1 MGARQSQSTKGGG
14 NASLAALDRLGGE
27 ARELAQLAA
36 VIGRSRRQPITLCYW
51 RAAGNTIVTSL
62 APLEAMQSD
71 AVEPEIIA
79 QHYTAAELP
88 EHGGDDIDLLAVED
102 FTQMFAT
109 EPGGRCICWWPGR
122 PGHQGRPGLQR
133 TVGCGP

>member
-88 EHGGDDIDLLAVED
+88 EQAVPCSGRLRGSADREK
-102 FTQMFAT
+102 T
-109 EPGGRCICWWPGR
+109 PG
-122 PGHQGRPGLQR
+122 QR
-133 TVGCGP
+133 LIG